1 MSNSLVSF
9 ADDHSSV
16 LQSEVAV
23 RQRKMNRLSLVRPL
37 AFLFTYFYRV
47 VVTCALQEMWAGHKM
62 RTQWAVDE

>member
-1 MSNSLVSF
+1 
-9 ADDHSSV
+9 
-16 LQSEVAV
+16 
-23 RQRKMNRLSLVRPL
+23 L